1 MKPCFLDLNCV
12 RTSVR
17 RLAQLLTIC
26 SVFVPPLAACSNM
39 KTISW
44 REEVRLHTGQVIMVD
59 RTENYR
65 PVSVDFRSGWMFD
78 TETIKA
84 HFPSPVGEIT
94 WSGIL
99 TPIAIDATSTGQ
111 VYLVADIANSAGAG
125 YPRPG
130 GIPQV
135 AFRYLGQDQWQR
147 IAISEIPGGFHRN
160 LRKRSAN
167 HVLTKATQG
176 AFGMRC
182 QGSRASKSSAVCA
195 AGSAPNSLTR

>member
-1 MKPCFLDLNCV
+1 MRPCFLDLNCV
-12 RTSVR
+12 RTNFR
-17 RLAQLLTIC
+17 RLAQLLALC
-26 SVFVPPLAACSNM
+26 AVFVAPLAACSNM

-59 RTENYR
+59 RAENYR
-65 PVSVDFRSGWMFD
+65 LVSEGLRSGWLFD

-84 HFPSPVGEIT
+84 HFPPPVGEIT

-135 AFRYLGQDQWQR
+135 SFRYLGQNQWKR
-147 IAISEIPGGFHRN
+147 IPISEIPGDFHRN
-160 LRKRSAN
+160 LLADTYTLFIQDHSK
-167 HVLTKATQG
+167 TKFVDFALK
-176 AFGMRC
+176 ARVD
-182 QGSRASKSSAVCA
+182 SNPRIDKKYLDW
-195 AGSAPNSLTR
+195 PRH